1 MFAVLW
7 CGLWVHLQP
16 DYLQSSTI
24 PVPACSQNTYPGYR
38 RHSVRHL
45 QVRYDVLQHG
55 EAWCCCTTSAVSRVS
70 AWSTCTKWTYLY
82 TCAIGGKS
90 TWDIYQIIRV
100 VCKDFN
106 MVCKDF
112 NMQIR
117 YVGHSL
123 ESWYLLDLIYTC
135 RSYPYACWTADTCRI
150 KLTPQWT
157 ANICWI

>member
-1 MFAVLW
+1 MWTMSASPAWLPSIIYYTCASMQPKHLPWVQTSLSQAPPGKVWCFATWWGMMLLYNI
-7 CGLWVHLQP
+7 CCKSSFSMK
-16 DYLQSSTI
+16 YLYKMNI
-24 PVPACSQNTYPGYR
+24 
-38 RHSVRHL
+38 
-45 QVRYDVLQHG
+45 
-55 EAWCCCTTSAVSRVS
+55 
-70 AWSTCTKWTYLY
+70 YLY

-90 TWDIYQIIRV
+90 TWNIYQIIRV

-135 RSYPYACWTADTCRI
+135 WSYPYACWTADACRI